1 MKSFPLSTA
10 ELRNLES
17 ETYEPLHTIGHVQ
30 PHGAILAIHP
40 TDLTIEVVSQ
50 NIQEFLGRS
59 PEAILGQPLVAVV
72 GEDIGERLE
81 QAIAKPGSNSAL
93 PFVLPSTFAGDA
105 PYSMVLGSLHQTE
118 GVWLLELERVTTT
131 HNFSQS
137 NLFYTQANHLIGRI
151 NQAAD
156 LSDFFQNV
164 AREIRDLIQFD
175 RVMVYRFDGSF
186 NGQVV
191 AESVRDDW
199 EPYLGL
205 HYPAADIPMLART
218 LFMNTRPRL
227 IPHVAYK
234 PVSFVGTKVTSVP
247 IDLTTL
253 STRGV
258 SSCHLEYLQ
267 NMGVAA
273 SMSIP
278 LIGQDGLWGLI
289 ACHHGSPCAVEYPMR
304 NLCELVGRL
313 ISLEL
318 VVREEQEAERYR
330 KQIQQIE
337 EALRQEL
344 AQHPHQIERILQ
356 HNQQSLLELVKAQ
369 GIAIVLGQRLMLG
382 GETPTR
388 EQVEALRDWLG
399 EQDGQPLFYSD
410 RLVEEYPEA
419 AFYQPQVG
427 GILTISMDVQSRS
440 YRVIWFRPEQS
451 YTVRWGGDPKLS
463 LQAVAEGE
471 LRLRPRTSFALWQEQ
486 VQGRSLPWQAME
498 LKAAQELR
506 YSLLIT
512 ALEVSQTELRE
523 AAIQAE
529 QANQAKSDF
538 LANMSHEIRTPMN
551 AILGFTQLLETTTLD
566 AEQQGYVQ
574 SITRGGENLL
584 AIINDILD
592 LSKLEAGEL
601 RLNAREFFLTE
612 MIQDLIQFFQPQ
624 AVAKELIIASSI
636 APDVPPHLIGP
647 VDRLRQVLTNLIGNA
662 IKFTDEGMVVLRVE
676 RNLENPQNSLSA
688 VTLRFSVRDTGI
700 GIQPEDQAKI
710 FEAFTQVE
718 TSATRQY
725 EGTGLGLTIC
735 RKIVHLMGGT
745 IGVESVLGRGSTL
758 WFTVPLEQPKAV
770 EATVDPLALNL
781 PSPVIVSN
789 AHPRILVVEDT
800 VQNQTLLLSMLGR
813 LGYQAEAVSNGQE
826 ALDRLAEC
834 SYDLVLMDC
843 QMPVLNGYEATQ
855 KLRYREGSATHTTV
869 VGVTAYAMTG
879 DREKCLASGMDDYL
893 SKPFRLKDLVSILER
908 WL

>member
-1 MKSFPLSTA
+1 MKSFPLSTV
-10 ELRNLES
+10 ELRTLES
-17 ETYEPLHTIGHVQ
+17 ATYEPLHTIGHIQ
-30 PHGAILAIHP
+30 PYGAVLAIHP
-40 TDLTIEVVSQ
+40 TELTIAVVSQ
-50 NIQEFLGRS
+50 NIEEFLGQP
-59 PEAILGQPLVAVV
+59 PEAILGQPLTEVVSEEV
-72 GEDIGERLE
+72 GEMLVG
-81 QAIAKPGSNSAL
+81 AIAKAGSNTLL
-93 PFVLPSTFAGDA
+93 PFVLPSTTQGELL
-105 PYSMVLGSLHQTE
+105 PTMILGTLHHTADY
-118 GVWLLELERVTTT
+118 WLLELERVSTI

-137 NLFYTQANHLIGRI
+137 NLFYNQANRFIGRI
-151 NQAAD
+151 NQATNFN
-156 LSDFFQNV
+156 DFVQNI
-164 AREIRDLIQFD
+164 ATEIRDLIHFD
-175 RVMVYRFDGSF
+175 RVMVYRFDSSF
-186 NGQVV
+186 NGQVI
-191 AESVRDDW
+191 AESVREDW

-205 HYPAADIPMLART
+205 HYPAADIPVLARQ

-227 IPHVAYK
+227 IPQVVHEPVPFLAAQEVAAL
-234 PVSFVGTKVTSVP
+234 
-247 IDLTTL
+247 DLSAL

-258 SSCHLEYLQ
+258 SACHLEYLQ

-278 LIGQDGLWGLI
+278 LVGQTGLWGLI
-289 ACHHGSPCAVEYPMR
+289 ACHHSTPCPVEYPLR
-304 NLCELVGRL
+304 NLCELLGRL
-313 ISLEL
+313 LSLEL
-318 VVREEQEAERYR
+318 VLREEQEAERYH
-330 KQIQQIE
+330 KQIQHIE
-337 EALRQEL
+337 ETLRQEL
-344 AQHPHQIERILQ
+344 TQHPHQIERILQ
-356 HNQQSLLELVKAQ
+356 HNQQFLLELVKAQ
-369 GIAIVLGQRLMLG
+369 GIAIILGQRLVLG
-382 GETPTR
+382 GKTPTR

-399 EQDGQPLFYSD
+399 EQDNQPLFYSD
-410 RLVEEYPEA
+410 RLAEVYPEA
-419 AFYQPQVG
+419 TTFQPQVA

-440 YRVIWFRPEQS
+440 YQVIWFRPEQS
-451 YTVRWGGDPKLS
+451 YTVHWGGDPSLS
-463 LQAVAEGE
+463 LRTDSSGKQ
-471 LRLRPRTSFALWQEQ
+471 RLRPRTSFALWQEQ
-486 VQGRSLPWQAME
+486 VQGRSLPWQAIE

-551 AILGFTQLLETTTLD
+551 AILGFTQLLETTVLD
-566 AEQQGYVQ
+566 NEQQGYVQ

-601 RLNAREFFLTE
+601 RLNAREFLLTE

-624 AVAKELIIASSI
+624 AITKELIIASSI
-636 APDVPPHLIGP
+636 ASDVPNHVIGP

-676 RNLENPQNSLSA
+676 RSPEPPETPLST

-700 GIQPEDQAKI
+700 GIKPEDQAKI

-735 RKIVHLMGGT
+735 RKIVHLMGGK

-770 EATVDPLALNL
+770 EVVVGSLASSLG
-781 PSPVIVSN
+781 SPMPTS

-813 LGYQAEAVSNGQE
+813 LGYQAEAVNNGQE
-826 ALDRLAEC
+826 ALDRLLERT
-834 SYDLVLMDC
+834 YDLVLMDC

-855 KLRYREGSATHTTV
+855 KLRRREGSKAHTTV

-879 DREKCLASGMDDYL
+879 DREKCLTAGMDDYL